1 MYVIHNVG
9 EKRKLYFKEKKKKKS
24 EYCSQIGL
32 KFNWD
37 VLQYKVK

>member
-1 MYVIHNVG
+1 M
-9 EKRKLYFKEKKKKKS
+9 LYTMWAKNGSCILKKKKKKKS